1 MGSCPD
7 SRVRG
12 LAKTTLESGF
22 FFKKTG
28 FVWTDSLGTLT
39 ISADVFPVVA
49 PEKLLFGISVGKIE
63 LTTGNTS
70 AFAS

>member
-7 SRVRG
+7 SCVRG
-12 LAKTTLESGF
+12 LAKTSLESG

-39 ISADVFPVVA
+39 ISADVFPVAA